1 MLASVLVPPG
11 FPFWRSCTSSLLSS
25 LARPGALCRAPPPRS
40 CVGRPQGRSPRR
52 SPPGG
57 CSFLRARRVVLGRI
71 LSPCSCPPRRPRG
84 YARSSPWTGSSAQ
97 GLSVV
102 LAWRRT
108 GAGGRVATGPP
119 NLIIHKSRSV
129 CCPTRSRH
137 EAAPPHIAP
146 PPVLMLPRS
155 PARPRPPRAPPPRLP
170 HQGTP
175 SPVSPRP
182 PRLASRPHPCPTLA
196 ETLQHRPL
204 GRNNNSPTAAA
215 RDRQRRASRGRQ
227 GVAETRYLRPQV
239 RGNDSPHTAPKRGRQ
254 RCANRGRQGRA
265 NDAPATAAG
274 QRKNRRGSRRGAL
287 MFQPRPPSGGRDAPT
302 PTAKSGQR
310 CANRGRRRGPTTR
323 PPRPQGKNKR
333 GPDAAAREGR

>member
-57 CSFLRARRVVLGRI
+57 RSFLRARRVVLGRI

-155 PARPRPPRAPPPRLP
+155 PARPRPPRAPPPPLASPGDPLSRLP
-170 HQGTP
+170 SPTP
-175 SPVSPRP
+175 SGLTPTPVPNTGRDAPAQAAGQEQQLAHRGCQGQATTRQPRP
-182 PRLASRPHPCPTLA
+182 PRG
-196 ETLQHRPL
+196 
-204 GRNNNSPTAAA
+204 GRDALPAAA
-215 RDRQRRASRGRQ
+215 S
-227 GVAETRYLRPQV
+227 
-239 RGNDSPHTAPKRGRQ
+239 K
-254 RCANRGRQGRA
+254 
-265 NDAPATAAG
+265 G
-274 QRKNRRGSRRGAL
+274 QRLATHGPQERAAAL
-287 MFQPRPPSGGRDAPT
+287 RQPRPPGAC
-302 PTAKSGQR
+302 Q
-310 CANRGRRRGPTTR
+310 
-323 PPRPQGKNKR
+323 
-333 GPDAAAREGR
+333 